1 MNNPIDRRVAT
12 ALQSY
17 TVLAVIAVLVGA
29 AVVPYAA
36 AVAEGDEQYVAVVNI
51 DETITSASSQDTIQT
66 LRELRGNESVEAV
79 VLRVS
84 SPGGSAASSESM
96 YLAVKRLAAE
106 KPVYTSV
113 DQYAA
118 SGAYY
123 TAVPSDRIYVT
134 PASIVGHVGVIGT
147 APSDGL
153 SSAATTGPDKAHQG
167 MTRDE
172 YFASLESMKR
182 SFVGAVMTERGDRL
196 EVSRE
201 TVAEASVYNG
211 GRAVQTGY
219 ADEVGG
225 LEAAIAGAADAAGL
239 SEYQVVYHNPA
250 SAQGLLVLSGG
261 SGADGSAAVA
271 ADGAPYTFRGVDSV
285 HFLMIY
291 GTPEDQRVVAN
302 TTATGG
308 A

>member
-17 TVLAVIAVLVGA
+17 TVLAVIAILVGA

-36 AVAEGDEQYVAVVNI
+36 SVAEEEEQYVAVVNI
-51 DETITSASSQDTIQT
+51 DETITSSSAQDTIQQ
-66 LRELRGNESVEAV
+66 LRELRSNESVKAV

-84 SPGGSAASSESM
+84 SPGGGASSSESM
-96 YLAVKRLAAE
+96 YLAVKRLSAE

-134 PASIVGHVGVIGT
+134 PGSIVGHVGVIGT

-153 SSAATTGPDKAHQG
+153 SPAATTGPDKAHRG

-172 YFASLESMKR
+172 YYATIESMKR

-201 TVAEASVYNG
+201 TVAEASAYSG

-219 ADEVGG
+219 ADEIGG
-225 LEAAIAGAADAAGL
+225 LEAAIAGAAEAADL
-239 SEYQVVYHNPA
+239 SEYQVVYHDPANPR
-250 SAQGLLVLSGG
+250 GLFLLGG
-261 SGADGSAAVA
+261 S
-271 ADGAPYTFRGVDSV
+271 DGASGETTAAAEDAPFTFRGVDSV

-291 GTPEDQRVVAN
+291 GTPENQEVVYN
-302 TTATGG
+302 STAQGDV
-308 A
+308 

>member
-12 ALQSY
+12 ALRSY
-17 TVLAVIAVLVGA
+17 TVLAVIAILVGA

-36 AVAEGDEQYVAVVNI
+36 SVTAEDEQYVAVVNI
-51 DETITSASSQDTIQT
+51 DETITSSSAQDTIQQ
-66 LRELRGNESVEAV
+66 LRELRTNESVKAV

-84 SPGGSAASSESM
+84 SPGGSASSSESM
-96 YLAVKRLAAE
+96 YLAVKRLSAE

-147 APSDGL
+147 APSEGL
-153 SSAATTGPDKAHQG
+153 SSSATTGPDKAHQG

-172 YFASLESMKR
+172 YYASLESMKR

-196 EVSRE
+196 NVSRE

-225 LEAAIAGAADAAGL
+225 LEAAIAGAAEAAGL

-250 SAQGLLVLSGG
+250 DPQGLLLLSGG
-261 SGADGSAAVA
+261 SDAGGNATVA
-271 ADGAPYTFRGVDSV
+271 AENAPYTFRGVDSV

-291 GTPEDQRVVAN
+291 GTPENQEVVYN
-302 TTATGG
+302 STTQGG